1 MRATLGILAL
11 VLAVLSRPDLAF
23 AGADDDFLRGYATA
37 LLRETLGPNAPPIR
51 VTDGIIQVTASPAAD
66 AWRTPAALAA
76 VPGAVRVEFLS
87 PAPTPG
93 VAPTTPP
100 PAVAAAPTTA
110 RASSTLPPPT
120 PEGVPETIE
129 VGFLPSGLIFDPLL
143 ADPRWPHFGASIQR
157 YLDDPDFTHIAS
169 VSFGET
175 IPLYRQA
182 ITSFG
187 GYWEVGLQAG
197 VFAIFDM
204 DAKSHDLVNA
214 DYFAALTGA
223 YAQGPFELLT
233 RLYHQ
238 SSHLGD
244 EFLLR
249 AKTNRINLSYE
260 AVDLKLSYHLFE
272 RQVRLYAGGGYLFD
286 QDPSNLK
293 PWSAQAG
300 LEWKHRL
307 GFMPHVTTVVATD
320 VQLHE
325 ENSWSPNYSVRA
337 GLQFDRARILG
348 RRLLV
353 MLEYFSGN
361 SPNGQFYKN
370 KIDYIGLGAH
380 FYPGGSD

>member
-1 MRATLGILAL
+1 MRATLGVLALILAL
-11 VLAVLSRPDLAF
+11 LSRPDLAF

-37 LLRETLGPNAPPIR
+37 LLRETLGPHAPPIR
-51 VTDGIIQVTASPAAD
+51 VTDGVIQVTAAPEAD
-66 AWRTPAALAA
+66 RGRIAAALAR
-76 VPGAVRVEFLS
+76 VPGAVRVEFLG

-93 VAPTTPP
+93 VAPTAPPVTVATSAPP
-100 PAVAAAPTTA
+100 PGGGASEVAPGWA
-110 RASSTLPPPT
+110 
-120 PEGVPETIE
+120 PETIE
-129 VGFLPSGLIFDPLL
+129 TGFLPTGLIFDPLL

-157 YLDDPDFTHIAS
+157 YLDDPDFKAIAS

-182 ITSFG
+182 IASFG
-187 GYWEVGLQAG
+187 GYWEVGIQAG

-223 YAQGPFELLT
+223 YAQGPFELLA

-249 AKTNRINLSYE
+249 TKTNRINLSYE
-260 AVDLKLSYHLFE
+260 ALDLKLSYHLFE

-286 QDPSNLK
+286 QDPSSLK

-307 GFMPHVTTVVATD
+307 GFMPHVTTVVAAD

-325 ENSWSPNYSVRA
+325 ENDWSPNYSVRA

-353 MLEYFSGN
+353 MLEWFSGN

-370 KIDYIGLGAH
+370 KIEYIGLGAH

>member
-1 MRATLGILAL
+1 MRATLGVLAL
-11 VLAVLSRPDLAF
+11 ALAVLSAPDLAR

-37 LLRETLGPNAPPIR
+37 LLRETFGPNAPPIR
-51 VTDGIIQVTASPAAD
+51 VTDGVIQVTSSAEAD
-66 AWRTPAALAA
+66 RGRIAAALAR
-76 VPGAVRVEFLS
+76 VPGAVRVEFL
-87 PAPTPG
+87 G
-93 VAPTTPP
+93 PP
-100 PAVAAAPTTA
+100 PAPGVIPTAPPVTAATPATTPGG
-110 RASSTLPPPT
+110 SSPPPIA
-120 PEGVPETIE
+120 PGWAPETIE
-129 VGFLPSGLIFDPLL
+129 TGFLPTGLIFDPLL

-157 YLDDPDFTHIAS
+157 YLNDPDFKDVAA

-175 IPLYRQA
+175 IPMYRRA
-182 ITSFG
+182 IPSFG
-187 GYWEVGLQAG
+187 GYWEVGIQAG

-204 DAKSHDLVNA
+204 DTESHDLVNA
-214 DYFAALTGA
+214 DYFAAFTGA
-223 YAQGPFELLT
+223 YAQGPVELLA
-233 RLYHQ
+233 RVYHQ

-249 AKTNRINLSYE
+249 TRTNRINLSYE

-272 RQVRLYAGGGYLFD
+272 RQLRLYAGGGYLFH

-293 PWSAQAG
+293 PWSAQG
-300 LEWKHRL
+300 GIEWKHRL
-307 GFMPHVTTVVATD
+307 GFMPNVTTVVAAD

-325 ENSWSPNYSVRA
+325 ENSWTPGYSVRA

>member
-1 MRATLGILAL
+1 MRATLRLLAL
-11 VLAVLSRPDLAF
+11 ALSLLCLPDLAF

-37 LLRETLGPNAPPIR
+37 LLRETLGPNDATIR
-51 VTDGIIQVTASPAAD
+51 VTDGVIQVSGAPDAD
-66 AWRTPAALAA
+66 RARIAAALAR
-76 VPGAVRVEFLS
+76 VPGAVRVDFLG
-87 PAPTPG
+87 PVPTPG
-93 VAPTTPP
+93 AAPTAPSL
-100 PAVAAAPTTA
+100 AAAAAPATPRTSGA
-110 RASSTLPPPT
+110 LPPPE
-120 PEGVPETIE
+120 PDWAAERIQ
-129 VGFLPSGLIFDPLL
+129 VGFLPTGLIFDPLL
-143 ADPRWPHFGASIQR
+143 ADPRWPHFGASMQR
-157 YLDDPDFTHIAS
+157 YIDDPDFQYIAS

-175 IPLYRQA
+175 IPLYRGA
-182 ITSFG
+182 IESFG
-187 GYWEVGLQAG
+187 GYWEVGIQAG

-204 DAKSHDLVNA
+204 NAASHDLVNA
-214 DYFAALTGA
+214 DYFAAFTGA
-223 YAQGPFELLT
+223 YAQGPFEMLA

-249 AKTNRINLSYE
+249 TRTNRINLSYE

-272 RQVRLYAGGGYLFD
+272 RQLRLYAGGGYLFD

-307 GFMPHVTTVVATD
+307 GFLPHVTTVVATD
-320 VQLHE
+320 VQMHE
-325 ENSWSPNYSVRA
+325 ENSWRANYSVRA

>member
-51 VTDGIIQVTASPAAD
+51 VTDGIIQVTAASEAD
-66 AWRTPAALAA
+66 RGRIAAALAR

-157 YLDDPDFTHIAS
+157 YLDDPDFRNIAS

-175 IPLYRQA
+175 IPLYRQP
-182 ITSFG
+182 IPSFG
-187 GYWEVGLQAG
+187 GYWEVGIQAG

-204 DAKSHDLVNA
+204 DSRSEERREGNA
-214 DYFAALTGA
+214 C
-223 YAQGPFELLT
+223 
-233 RLYHQ
+233 
-238 SSHLGD
+238 S
-244 EFLLR
+244 
-249 AKTNRINLSYE
+249 
-260 AVDLKLSYHLFE
+260 
-272 RQVRLYAGGGYLFD
+272 
-286 QDPSNLK
+286 
-293 PWSAQAG
+293 
-300 LEWKHRL
+300 
-307 GFMPHVTTVVATD
+307 
-320 VQLHE
+320 
-325 ENSWSPNYSVRA
+325 
-337 GLQFDRARILG
+337 
-348 RRLLV
+348 
-353 MLEYFSGN
+353 
-361 SPNGQFYKN
+361 
-370 KIDYIGLGAH
+370 
-380 FYPGGSD
+380 

>member
-1 MRATLGILAL
+1 MRATLGVLALAL
-11 VLAVLSRPDLAF
+11 VLLSAPDPAR
-23 AGADDDFLRGYATA
+23 AAADDDFLRGYATA

-51 VTDGIIQVTASPAAD
+51 VTDGVIQVPSAAEAD
-66 AWRTPAALAA
+66 RGRIAAALAR
-76 VPGAVRVEFLS
+76 VPGAVRVEFL
-87 PAPTPG
+87 G
-93 VAPTTPP
+93 PP
-100 PAVAAAPTTA
+100 PAPGVIPTAPPVTAATPATTPGG
-110 RASSTLPPPT
+110 SSPPPIA
-120 PEGVPETIE
+120 PGWAPETIE
-129 VGFLPSGLIFDPLL
+129 TGFLPTGLIFDPLL

-157 YLDDPDFTHIAS
+157 YLDDPDFKDVAA

-175 IPLYRQA
+175 IPMYRQA
-182 ITSFG
+182 IPSFG
-187 GYWEVGLQAG
+187 RY
-197 VFAIFDM
+197 FDM
-204 DAKSHDLVNA
+204 DAESHDLVNA
-214 DYFAALTGA
+214 DYFAAFTGA
-223 YAQGPFELLT
+223 YAQGPFELLA
-233 RLYHQ
+233 RIYHQ

-249 AKTNRINLSYE
+249 TRTNRINLSYE

-272 RQVRLYAGGGYLFD
+272 RQLRLYAGGGYLFH

-293 PWSAQAG
+293 PWSAQSG
-300 LEWKHRL
+300 IEWKHRL
-307 GFMPHVTTVVATD
+307 GFMPNVTTVVAAD

-325 ENSWSPNYSVRA
+325 ENSWSPGYSVRA

-353 MLEYFSGN
+353 MLEYFNGN

>member
-1 MRATLGILAL
+1 MRAPLGVLAL
-11 VLAVLSRPDLAF
+11 VLAVLLRPDLVL

-37 LLRETLGPNAPPIR
+37 MLREALGPSAPPVR
-51 VTDGIIQVTASPAAD
+51 VTDGVIQVTPASEAD
-66 AWRTPAALAA
+66 RGRIAAALAR
-76 VPGAVRVEFLS
+76 VPGAVRVEFLT

-93 VAPTTPP
+93 VAPTAPPMIAAAPANAPATGATPP
-100 PAVAAAPTTA
+100 PGPGLA
-110 RASSTLPPPT
+110 
-120 PEGVPETIE
+120 PETIE
-129 VGFLPSGLIFDPLL
+129 VGFLPNGLIFDPLL

-157 YLDDPDFTHIAS
+157 YLDDPDFKTIAS

-175 IPLYRQA
+175 IPLYRQP
-182 ITSFG
+182 IPSFG
-187 GYWEVGLQAG
+187 GYWEIGIQAG

-204 DAKSHDLVNA
+204 DAASHDLVNA

-223 YAQGPFELLT
+223 FQKGPVELLA
-233 RLYHQ
+233 RVYHQ

-249 AKTNRINLSYE
+249 TKTNRINLSYE

-272 RQVRLYAGGGYLFD
+272 RQIRLYAGGGYLFD

-293 PWSAQAG
+293 PWSAQTG
-300 LEWKHRL
+300 IEWKHRL

-325 ENSWSPNYSVRA
+325 ENNWSANYSVRA

-348 RRLLV
+348 RRLLL
-353 MLEYFSGN
+353 MLEWFSGN

-370 KIDYIGLGAH
+370 KIDYIGLDAH